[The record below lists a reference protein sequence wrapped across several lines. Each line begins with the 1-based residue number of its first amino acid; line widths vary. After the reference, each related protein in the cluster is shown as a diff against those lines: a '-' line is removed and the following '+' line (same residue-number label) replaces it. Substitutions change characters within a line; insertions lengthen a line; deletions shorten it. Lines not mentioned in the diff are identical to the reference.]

1 MNEGEPSR
9 IIYPERNY
17 SKVKVKLMSDA
28 VLQSLLN
35 QIYRETHNVVGSPL
49 KDVILFGSYARGDYD
64 EESDIDI
71 ALIIDLEREELRQF
85 NDALAHMSSEMSLDN
100 DVLISIISI
109 PSSEFDYW
117 KNALPFYR
125 NVDTEGVRLSA

>member
-1 MNEGEPSR
+1 
-9 IIYPERNY
+9 
-17 SKVKVKLMSDA
+17 MSDA